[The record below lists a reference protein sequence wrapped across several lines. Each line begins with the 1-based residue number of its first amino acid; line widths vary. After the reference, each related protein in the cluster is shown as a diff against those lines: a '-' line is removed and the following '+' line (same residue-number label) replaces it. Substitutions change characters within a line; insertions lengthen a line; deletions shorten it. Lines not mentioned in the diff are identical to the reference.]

1 MSSSG
6 FSLVDDSNCSHES
19 KEKLQVGAQD
29 PVQQGAPAAV
39 AMAQDS
45 VQQNTAP
52 AADAMAQDPVQHAA
66 PAAVAMA
73 QDPVQQGATAVTA
86 GQIEAS
92 SDGPS
97 DDEAFLL
104 VQDAQ
109 GNAVSPDTTRVYEDG
124 TSLSGYAISRA
135 RKGYEDVGTWE
146 THANTYGHMHILRR
160 QK

>member
-146 THANTYGHMHILRR
+146 TNTYGHMHILRR